1 MFTPFVLRWII
12 ASLLFALVAT
22 EHLRLAS
29 RAKTWWAWLVPM
41 APVALAFKRGERVA
55 PIVSVLALI
64 GWLVL
69 HFVVR

>member
-1 MFTPFVLRWII
+1 MLTPFVLRWIV
-12 ASLLFALVAT
+12 ASLLFALLAT

-41 APVALAFKRGERVA
+41 APVALAFKRGERVMPA
-55 PIVSVLALI
+55 VSVAALL
-64 GWLVL
+64 GWVTL